1 MRTGGLRRR
10 RAEYIIRSLE
20 HILDMINVAEQPL
33 SPSIIRE
40 LDADFEILKT
50 SFESALNNGQI
61 NNEQEF
67 DIIDLI
73 QAISA
78 RLPDLA
84 TLPQPGVVGQQPGV
98 VGQQPGLAGQG
109 RGGSFVQPVNRKF
122 LPFF

>member
-1 MRTGGLRRR
+1 MRTGGLRGR
-10 RAEYIIRSLE
+10 RARFIIGGLE
-20 HILDMINVAEQPL
+20 NILDMINGAEQPL
-33 SPSIIRE
+33 SPSVIRDF
-40 LDADFEILKT
+40 DADFERLKT

-61 NNEQEF
+61 NDAEEF

-84 TLPQPGVVGQQPGV
+84 TLPQPGVVGQQPG
-98 VGQQPGLAGQG
+98 LAGQG